1 MVACLEVCYPVP
13 VHNKL
18 AYRCLTVL
26 IKTCINLEYLCTQS
40 SNFALK
46 DTDTPT
52 HSPVPEVVT
61 LYDFV
66 LEKLIV
72 DLPVKKFL
80 TFYRVGRFITGFI
93 FSDDI

>member
-13 VHNKL
+13 VHNRH
-18 AYRCLTVL
+18 AYPCLTVL

-46 DTDTPT
+46 DRHT

-61 LYDFV
+61 LYNFV

-72 DLPVKKFL
+72 DLPVKEFL
-80 TFYRVGRFITGFI
+80 TFYRVGRFINGFI